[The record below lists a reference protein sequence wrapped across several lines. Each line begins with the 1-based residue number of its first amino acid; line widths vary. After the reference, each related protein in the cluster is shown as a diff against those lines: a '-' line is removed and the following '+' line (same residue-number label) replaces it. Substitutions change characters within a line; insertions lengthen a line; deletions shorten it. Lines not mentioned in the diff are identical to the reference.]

1 MDRSQLP
8 AAIALLVSACLS
20 LALLFKHK
28 NEGKLQLPIHA
39 DGDDRLLGHD
49 PFDVTKP
56 EDVVD
61 GYPIDEEGFW
71 NRVRS

>member
-1 MDRSQLP
+1 MDRLQLP
-8 AAIALLVSACLS
+8 AAIALLVSAFLS
-20 LALLFKHK
+20 LALLLKNK

-39 DGDDRLLGHD
+39 DGDDRPLEHD

-71 NRVRS
+71 NGVCG